1 LLGAYLKGLQA
12 SYTEGRSYEA
22 GVSDYLQQC
31 LAMMRRRNTPEQVCE
46 RFISRFGNLS
56 DLDGQ
61 RSLAAAA
68 LQKNFGLNE
77 AQVVCL
83 LFAPFIDA
91 GAGLE
96 RFLRTCHPGML
107 VAMPDLHRAMQ
118 GLHAPEQV
126 LQWMTDVSGL
136 PLRLICR
143 LYAMDAIRM
152 GEPFA
157 KTQELPEREVTASD
171 RSAEG

>member
-1 LLGAYLKGLQA
+1 
-12 SYTEGRSYEA
+12 
-22 GVSDYLQQC
+22 
-31 LAMMRRRNTPEQVCE
+31 
-46 RFISRFGNLS
+46 
-56 DLDGQ
+56 
-61 RSLAAAA
+61 
-68 LQKNFGLNE
+68 
-77 AQVVCL
+77 
-83 LFAPFIDA
+83 
-91 GAGLE
+91 
-96 RFLRTCHPGML
+96 
-107 VAMPDLHRAMQ
+107 MQ

-157 KTQELPEREVTASD
+157 KTQELPEHEVTASD

>member
-1 LLGAYLKGLQA
+1 
-12 SYTEGRSYEA
+12 
-22 GVSDYLQQC
+22 
-31 LAMMRRRNTPEQVCE
+31 M
-46 RFISRFGNLS
+46 
-56 DLDGQ
+56 
-61 RSLAAAA
+61 
-68 LQKNFGLNE
+68 
-77 AQVVCL
+77 CL
-83 LFAPFIDA
+83 LFAPFNDA

-143 LYAMDAIRM
+143 LYAMGAVRT
-152 GEPFA
+152 GEHVA
-157 KTQELPEREVTASD
+157 QAQELPEREVTLGD